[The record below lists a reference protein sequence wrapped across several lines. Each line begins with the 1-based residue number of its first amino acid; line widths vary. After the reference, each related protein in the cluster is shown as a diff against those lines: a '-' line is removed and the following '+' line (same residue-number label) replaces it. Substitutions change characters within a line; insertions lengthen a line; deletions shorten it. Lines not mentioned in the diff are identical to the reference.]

1 LARRG
6 TFIRFRT
13 GTTSAAAKRYGKRFD
28 VAAFMDGITLA
39 AIGAS

>member
-1 LARRG
+1 LERRG
-6 TFIRFRT
+6 TFILLLPW
-13 GTTSAAAKRYGKRFD
+13 TTSAAAKRYGKRFD